1 MQRVARYLRT
11 RNDTEVIV
19 VAPHTPGKAPKVDTS
34 DIPTLHAGTL
44 PIFRLIGRD
53 EYSVGMPIG
62 RAQQDSLRAFA
73 PHVLHIT
80 SPDMLGFSAVSWA
93 RAAGSCSVCSFHTQV
108 RENVPSPPRTFPL

>member
-1 MQRVARYLRT
+1 MRRHLLAALAVTKALQ
-11 RNDTEVIV
+11 
-19 VAPHTPGKAPKVDTS
+19 PHLAMLNACW
-34 DIPTLHAGTL
+34 TLVFIAGTL

-62 RAQQDSLRAFA
+62 KEQQASLVAFA

-93 RAAGSCSVCSFHTQV
+93 RAAGSCSVCSFHTQA
-108 RENVPSPPRTFPL
+108 RIACLYTSCAHRWSARARA